1 MPGRC
6 PAASV
11 IRPSPP
17 RQRAEKLQEELHFI
31 TGERMGK
38 HTVFVDEDE
47 EAEAFDAA
55 EHFDTAPELM
65 DRAFNRPR
73 KEALAA
79 SDVMVVDADGALSRR
94 ERQQQRRKRGRRY
107 AELGEALKRARKLD
121 RVRAK
126 IDVQKAVMVRRP
138 RPALCLPLP
147 RPSPV
152 SSKGP
157 GRKHKVK
164 DAEDGVP
171 PVYKWKRKRAK

>member
-1 MPGRC
+1 MPQGTTPTSLTRP
-6 PAASV
+6 PAA
-11 IRPSPP
+11 
-17 RQRAEKLQEELHFI
+17 RQRAEKIQEELHFL

-107 AELGEALKRARKLD
+107 AALGEALKRARKLD
-121 RVRAK
+121 RVRAR

-138 RPALCLPLP
+138 RPRRCLPSRALTLP
-147 RPSPV
+147 Q
-152 SSKGP
+152 GP

-164 DAEDGVP
+164 DAENGAP
-171 PVYKWKRKRAK
+171 PEYKWKRKRAK